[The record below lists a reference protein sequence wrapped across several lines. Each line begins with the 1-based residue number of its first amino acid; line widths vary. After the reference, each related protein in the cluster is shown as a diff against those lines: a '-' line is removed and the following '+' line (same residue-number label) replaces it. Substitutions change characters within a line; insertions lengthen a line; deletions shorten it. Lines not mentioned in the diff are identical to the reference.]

1 MLQSTKSAAFLLGA
15 VLLLHNAIACA
26 YAQDTMSKP
35 TPGAAT
41 NVIVINPLIGKD
53 TANCLSGEEPCR
65 TLSWA
70 FQTAN
75 RNSFTKYFLERGT
88 HVLNTSTDPFD
99 RSLSSLAFVGNATN
113 SNDVVIHCTAENT
126 GLAFEGVKTITF
138 SYLTFYNCSA
148 LRNSTTRDFRSS
160 YTNSNAPTARFHEFQ
175 VGLYFYL
182 CADVTMLFLNVSDSP
197 NATGVVMYDT
207 NGTNQIT
214 DSVFQRNIILKNTT
228 LTPSPNGGGGGF
240 YVEFTYCK
248 PGNTECSNDQ
258 ENEETITGA
267 KYQFLRCSFLNNQ
280 AHDSS
285 SDKGTYLVEFESD
298 HVAFGRGGGLSIY
311 VKGDSYN
318 NAFEVTQCDFEGN
331 NATWG
336 GGMLAEFQ
344 DYSANNTLSIV
355 NSSFINNECY
365 YTRTSGTGGG
375 GLRLGHCVY
384 HQAKNSTYP
393 GNIINADHC
402 TFSDNRALNGGGI
415 SISVARQNTSTD
427 KLAQININDGIFL
440 HNTARLGAAVH
451 VDGFALILV
460 GLIADVHLTRPYI
473 EDNTADYLKPLS
485 LESMPN
491 QAGLGAVYVHEVYLM
506 FHDTAAFILN
516 DGSALAAVHT
526 RVCFSDCKARF
537 SGNKGNKGGA
547 IALLGG
553 SFIMIDE
560 NTQMTFKENSAM
572 VHGGAIYNTYISREN
587 MDSYSHCFIRHV
599 NAFKHP
605 DNWGAKFTFNDNI
618 HMCGSRQNSIYS
630 TSILPCSWAGG
641 VGVNENKSAIFCWE
655 GWSYAN
661 STGDPVECRSEIS
674 TDTGEIEFT
683 TIDKSNVVQ
692 AFPGHEF
699 NLEIDIKDDVGR
711 DVSQQTVFVA
721 VTNTTGSALG
731 VNGDLY
737 SYVWGESATVWGEEG
752 STITLVLDSAEDRV
766 WHLEVVIKLMQ
777 CPPGF
782 KETNT
787 TREDDSDMD
796 ISQITCMC
804 SNLYGGV
811 LLCDNKNF
819 SAMLKNSNW
828 MGRIDDSE
836 DSQYL
841 SSSCPPGYCLSN
853 PTFSHSLL
861 PNNSHSL
868 NDMICGSMNRNGTL
882 CGRCIDG
889 YEPAVNSPTYECVN
903 CTDVNVV
910 ANIIKYIA
918 IVYVPIIV
926 IFVVIILFGVRL
938 TSGPANAFILYSQVI
953 SSTFNLD
960 ADGQIPLV
968 LIAHGSKDAL
978 LKAYRIPYGIFN
990 LEFLENLISP
1000 FCIGTGLDTLTVI
1013 SLEYAVAFVP
1023 LLMIFIAIIV
1033 VKIASLISDQ
1043 CTCCDRSSISNSGT
1057 YERSQMFTA
1066 SAAFIAKH
1074 KRSLSESLLPAFAAF
1089 LLLSYTKFSL
1099 TSAYIMNQQYLIDEN
1114 GARVPPARV
1123 YYSGH
1128 LDVHDKGYIIP
1139 YFIPALVFFVVFV
1152 LIPPLLLLHYPIRIF
1167 EWCLEKIPFIW
1178 RLYPATKVHVL
1189 LDTFQGCFKIKYR
1202 FFAGLYFLFRLVIN
1216 INIML
1221 TESWLQQY
1229 VVQQAAC
1236 VVMVMLI
1243 AICQPYNKENDIFN
1257 RVDAFIFANLAVI
1270 NAISLYLFEYSQ
1282 NNPQGNSLPVH
1293 AFIFQYI
1300 LVYLPLIYMIAYIFW
1315 DRTRPCHKTWRRSAR
1330 EKARKVLQK
1339 WNVNSYK
1346 RLENIME
1353 DSEVTSTLPPS
1364 LMYQPNINQGFE
1376 ESEEVMFRRA
1386 EMENTYRPRNRL
1398 VTIVE
1403 AHGQEGEAS
1412 VRHTT
1417 SSEDSGLRSVQSS
1430 PAYYYGS
1437 TGETGRSTSSRSS
1450 LRNTGQSHQEYDGEE
1465 MEGVGHDTRHSS
1477 KSYRLQKNNSD
1488 SESDS
1493 RRKTG

>member
-1 MLQSTKSAAFLLGA
+1 MVCTHAQSTSGA
-15 VLLLHNAIACA
+15 TANFEHTI
-26 YAQDTMSKP
+26 T
-35 TPGAAT
+35 
-41 NVIVINPLIGKD
+41 INPKIGKD
-53 TANCLSGEEPCR
+53 TTNCISGEEPCK

-75 RNSFTKYFLERGT
+75 RMSSTKYLLEKGT
-88 HVLNTSTDPFD
+88 HILNTSTDPFD
-99 RSLSSLAFVGNATN
+99 KPLSSLAFVGNATN
-113 SNDVVIHCTAENT
+113 SNDVIIHCTAENT
-126 GLAFEGVKTITF
+126 GLAFEGVHTITF

-148 LRNSTTRDFRSS
+148 LRNSTTRDYRNYTS
-160 YTNSNAPTARFHEFQ
+160 YAALPAKFHKFQ

-182 CADVTMLFLNVSDSP
+182 CTDVTMLSVNISDSP
-197 NATGVVMYDT
+197 SATGVVMYDT

-214 DSVFQRNIILKNTT
+214 DSVFQRNIISSNTT
-228 LTPSPNGGGGGF
+228 FTPSPNGGGGGF

-248 PGNTECSNDQ
+248 PGNISCNNNQ
-258 ENEETITGA
+258 ENEDTITGA
-267 KYQFLRCSFLNNQ
+267 KYQFLRCNFSHNQ

-285 SDKGTYLVEFESD
+285 SDNGTYLVEFKSD
-298 HVAFGRGGGLSIY
+298 HVALGRGGGLSIY

-318 NAFEVTQCDFEGN
+318 NAFDVVNCLFEGN

-344 DYSANNTLSIV
+344 DYATNNTLNVV
-355 NSSFINNECY
+355 NSAFINNECY
-365 YTRTSGTGGG
+365 YKPTSGTGGG
-375 GLRLGHCVY
+375 GMRLGHCVY
-384 HQAKNSTYP
+384 HQSKYPVP
-393 GNIINADHC
+393 GNIINVKTCH
-402 TFSDNRALNGGGI
+402 FSGNKALNGGGL

-427 KLAQININDGIFL
+427 MLAQINIDDSLFVY
-440 HNTARLGAAVH
+440 NTARLGSAIH

-460 GLIADVHLTRPYI
+460 GLIADVHLTRLNI
-473 EDNTADYLKPLS
+473 EKNTADYLKPLHM
-485 LESMPN
+485 ENYETIPY
-491 QAGLGAVYVHEVYLM
+491 QAGLGAVYAHEVFVL
-506 FHDTAAFILN
+506 FHDTAVFYGN
-516 DGSALAAVHT
+516 EDSALAVVHT
-526 RVCFSDCKARF
+526 RVCFIGCNATF
-537 SGNKGNKGGA
+537 SENKGNKGGA

-560 NTQMTFKENSAM
+560 NTQMSFKNNSAM
-572 VHGGAIYNTYISREN
+572 VHGGAIFNTYISREN
-587 MDSYSHCFIRHV
+587 MESYSHCFIRHED
-599 NAFKHP
+599 AFRHP
-605 DNWGAKFTFNDNI
+605 DEWGAKFTFEGNI
-618 HMCGSRQNSIYS
+618 HMCLSLQNSIYS

-641 VGVNENKSAIFCWE
+641 VGVNANQSAIFCWE
-655 GWSYAN
+655 GWSYTN
-661 STGDPVECRSEIS
+661 KSGVPVSCKSQIS
-674 TDTGEIEFT
+674 TDAGKIEFT
-683 TIDKSNVVQ
+683 TPNDSNIVQ
-692 AFPGHEF
+692 AFPGHSF

-721 VTNTTGSALG
+721 ATNTSGSALG
-731 VNGDLY
+731 VNGDLF

-752 STITLVLDSAEDRV
+752 DTIVLNLDSVEDRV
-766 WHLEVVIKLMQ
+766 WHLEVVIELRQ

-782 KETNT
+782 KGTNT
-787 TREDDSDMD
+787 TQEDDSNDTAS
-796 ISQITCMC
+796 SQCTCTC

-811 LLCDNKNF
+811 LVCDNKNF

-828 MGRIDDSE
+828 MGKPDDNI

-841 SSSCPPGYCLSN
+841 SSSCPPGYCTSN
-853 PTFSHSLL
+853 PTFSHFFL
-861 PNNSHSL
+861 PNNSKSL
-868 NDMICGSMNRNGTL
+868 DELICGSRNRKGIL
-882 CGRCIDG
+882 CGQCIDG

-903 CTDVNVV
+903 CTDPNVV
-910 ANIIKYIA
+910 ANIFKYIA
-918 IVYVPIIV
+918 IVYIPIIV
-926 IFVVIILFGVRL
+926 IFIVIILFGVRL

-968 LIAHGSKDAL
+968 LIAHGYKNAL

-990 LEFLENLISP
+990 LEFLEILISP

-1013 SLEYAVAFVP
+1013 SLEYTVAFVP

-1033 VKIASLISDQ
+1033 VKIANLINDRCS
-1043 CTCCDRSSISNSGT
+1043 CCNRSSDSNSGVF
-1057 YERSQMFTA
+1057 ERSQMFTA

-1114 GARVPPARV
+1114 GMQVPPARV

-1128 LDVHDKGYIIP
+1128 LDTHNKDYIIP
-1139 YFIPALVFFVVFV
+1139 YFIPALVFFFVFV

-1167 EWCLEKIPFIW
+1167 EWCLEKVSFLW
-1178 RLYPATKVHVL
+1178 RFYPATKVHVL

-1229 VVQQAAC
+1229 IVQQAAC
-1236 VVMVMLI
+1236 VIMVMLI

-1257 RVDAFIFANLAVI
+1257 RVDAFIFTNLAII
-1270 NAISLYLFEYSQ
+1270 NAVSLYLFEYSQ
-1282 NNPQGNSLPVH
+1282 DNPQGDSLPVS
-1293 AFIFQYI
+1293 AFVFQYI
-1300 LVYLPLIYMIAYIFW
+1300 LVYLPLIYMIVYILW
-1315 DRTRPCHKTWRRSAR
+1315 DRTRPCHKAWRRSAR
-1330 EKARKVLQK
+1330 EKARKVLRR
-1339 WNVNSYK
+1339 WNINSYK
-1346 RLENIME
+1346 RLDNMMEE
-1353 DSEVTSTLPPS
+1353 DSQVTSTLPPS
-1364 LMYQPNINQGFE
+1364 LIYQPNINQGFE
-1376 ESEEVMFRRA
+1376 ESEEVMFKRA

-1403 AHGQEGEAS
+1403 AHGQEGEAT

-1450 LRNTGQSHQEYDGEE
+1450 LRNTGQSNQEYDS
-1465 MEGVGHDTRHSS
+1465 EGAEDLGHETRHSS
-1477 KSYRLQKNNSD
+1477 KSYRLQSNIGS

>member
-1 MLQSTKSAAFLLGA
+1 M
-15 VLLLHNAIACA
+15 
-26 YAQDTMSKP
+26 YAQDINKST
-35 TPGAAT
+35 GATA
-41 NVIVINPLIGKD
+41 NLEHVIVINPQIGKD
-53 TANCLSGEEPCR
+53 TTNCISGEEPCK

-70 FQTAN
+70 LQTTN
-75 RNSFTKYFLERGT
+75 RKSSTKYFLEKGT
-88 HVLNTSTDPFD
+88 HVLNTSTNPFD
-99 RSLSSLAFVGNATN
+99 KSLSSLAFMGNATN
-113 SNDVVIHCTAENT
+113 SSDVVIHCTAENT
-126 GLAFEGVKTITF
+126 GLAFEGVKNITF

-148 LRNSTTRDFRSS
+148 LRNSTTRDYRRYNSS
-160 YTNSNAPTARFHEFQ
+160 YLPAKFHKFQ

-182 CADVTMLFLNVSDSP
+182 CTNVTMLFVNVSDSP

-214 DSVFQRNIILKNTT
+214 DSVFQNNIISNNTT
-228 LTPSPNGGGGGF
+228 ATPSPNGGGGGF

-248 PGNTECSNDQ
+248 PGNTDCNNDQ
-258 ENEETITGA
+258 ESEETITGA
-267 KYQFLRCSFLNNQ
+267 KYQFLRCNFLNNQ
-280 AHDSS
+280 ARDSS
-285 SDKGTYLVEFESD
+285 SDKGTYLVEFKSD

-318 NAFEVTQCDFEGN
+318 NTFEIAQCNFEGN

-344 DYSANNTLSIV
+344 DFSANNTLTIV
-355 NSSFINNECY
+355 NSLFINNKCY
-365 YTRTSGTGGG
+365 YTPTSGTGGG

-384 HQAKNSTYP
+384 HQSKHLVP
-393 GNIINADHC
+393 GNIINVDRCH
-402 TFSDNRALNGGGI
+402 FSNNRALNGGGL

-427 KLAQININDGIFL
+427 KLAQINIDDGVFF
-440 HNTARLGAAVH
+440 HNTARLGSAVH

-460 GLIADVHLTRPYI
+460 GLIADVHLARPNI
-473 EDNTADYLKPLS
+473 NENTADYLKPLS
-485 LESMPN
+485 LENYESLPY
-491 QAGLGAVYVHEVYLM
+491 QAGLGAVYVHEVNLL
-506 FHDTAAFILN
+506 FHEAATFFKN
-516 DGSALAAVHT
+516 NGSALAAVHT
-526 RVCFSDCKARF
+526 RLCFIGCHALF
-537 SGNKGNKGGA
+537 SLNQGNKGGA
-547 IALLGG
+547 ITLLGG

-560 NTQMTFKENSAM
+560 NTQMTFRDNSAM
-572 VHGGAIYNTYISREN
+572 VHGGAIYNTYISRQN
-587 MDSYSHCFIRHV
+587 MESYSHCFIRHID
-599 NAFKHP
+599 AFKHP
-605 DNWGAKFTFNDNI
+605 NEWGAKFTFEGNI
-618 HMCGSRQNSIYS
+618 HMCNSRQNSIYS
-630 TSILPCSWAGG
+630 TTLLPCSWAGG
-641 VGVNENKSAIFCWE
+641 VGVNANQSAIFCWE
-655 GWSYAN
+655 GWSYTN
-661 STGDPVECRSEIS
+661 KTGDPVKCRSQIS
-674 TDTGEIEFT
+674 TDAGEIKFMT
-683 TIDKSNVVQ
+683 RDRSNVVE

-721 VTNTTGSALG
+721 TTNSKESALG
-731 VNGDLY
+731 VNGDLF
-737 SYVWGESATVWGEEG
+737 SYVWGESATVWGEENT
-752 STITLVLDSAEDRV
+752 TIVLTLDSVEDRM
-766 WHLEVVIKLMQ
+766 WHLEVIIELMR

-782 KETNT
+782 KEVNT
-787 TREDDSDMD
+787 IQEDNDNDTA
-796 ISQITCMC
+796 ISQLTCTC

-811 LLCDNKNF
+811 LVCDNKNF

-828 MGRIDDSE
+828 MGLLQDSE

-841 SSSCPPGYCLSN
+841 SSSCPPGYCTSN
-853 PTFSHSLL
+853 PAFSHFLL
-861 PNNSHSL
+861 PNNSISL
-868 NDMICGSMNRNGTL
+868 DELICGSKNREGIL
-882 CGRCIDG
+882 CGWCIDG

-910 ANIIKYIA
+910 ANVFKYIA
-918 IVYVPIIV
+918 IVYIPIIV

-960 ADGQIPLV
+960 ADGQIPLE
-968 LIAHGSKDAL
+968 LITHSHKGAL

-1033 VKIASLISDQ
+1033 MKISSLISDH
-1043 CTCCDRSSISNSGT
+1043 CCNRSSNIDSGT
-1057 YERSQMFTA
+1057 FERSQIFTA

-1074 KRSLSESLLPAFAAF
+1074 RRGLSESLLPAFAAF

-1114 GARVPPARV
+1114 GTRIHPARV

-1128 LDVHDKGYIIP
+1128 LDVNDKDYIIP
-1139 YFIPALVFFVVFV
+1139 YFIPALVFFVIFV

-1167 EWCLEKIPFIW
+1167 EWCLEKVSFLW
-1178 RLYPATKVHVL
+1178 RFYPATKVHVL
-1189 LDTFQGCFKIKYR
+1189 LDTFQGCFKIRYR

-1229 VVQQAAC
+1229 IVQQAAC
-1236 VVMVMLI
+1236 VIMVMLI
-1243 AICQPYNKENDIFN
+1243 AICQPYNKENKIFN
-1257 RVDAFIFANLAVI
+1257 RIDAFIFTNLAVI

-1300 LVYLPLIYMIAYIFW
+1300 LVYLPLIYMTAYVFW

-1330 EKARKVLQK
+1330 EKARKVLQR
-1339 WNVNSYK
+1339 WNINSYK
-1346 RLENIME
+1346 RLENMMA

-1364 LMYQPNINQGFE
+1364 LMYQPNINEGLE

-1412 VRHTT
+1412 LRHTT
-1417 SSEDSGLRSVQSS
+1417 TSEDSGLRSVHSS

-1450 LRNTGQSHQEYDGEE
+1450 LRNTGQSHQENNSEA
-1465 MEGVGHDTRHSS
+1465 EGHETRHSS
-1477 KSYRLQKNNSD
+1477 KSYRLQRNNSG
-1488 SESDS
+1488 SESDN
-1493 RRKTG
+1493 RHKTS